1 MRSSSNESTVSAR
14 IIKIAV
20 IAIAMGMVMILI
32 AMGSSLGLQNE
43 IKSKTVALSGDLRL
57 APFENNNSTIS
68 IRPIDT
74 IELQKNKWEDKSKIA
89 HQYPF
94 ISKGVLLKTKQEF
107 EGAVLKG
114 VNWAFPWEKLAPY
127 LLEGDYPNYGNSL
140 SKEIVLSQSLAKKL
154 QLSIG
159 DRVTAYFKQ
168 EDESSLPRV
177 RYFNVGAIYQTG
189 FPDFDDTFVF
199 ADMRHLQR
207 INNWSPSEIGG
218 MELFL
223 NPEVNVNTYAEE
235 VYRVLPPHIDVQTA
249 EQRYQSI
256 FDWIAVFDF
265 NVLIIL
271 IIMILVGTLNMA
283 SALLVLILE
292 RSRMVGVLK
301 SMGATNHQI
310 QKLFLVNAIYIVG
323 NGLLWGNLIGLGLLF
338 GQHYF
343 GWIQLDPSTYF
354 VTTVP
359 VELPLHLFVGV
370 NALVLITCSLL
381 LWFPSLIV
389 ARIDPTSVLRFR

>member
-1 MRSSSNESTVSAR
+1 
-14 IIKIAV
+14 
-20 IAIAMGMVMILI
+20 MGMVMILI

-114 VNWAFPWEKLAPY
+114 VNLAFPWEKLAPY
-127 LLEGDYPNYGNSL
+127 LLEGDYPYYGNSL

-168 EDESSLPRV
+168 EDESSIPRV
-177 RYFNVGAIYQTG
+177 RYFNLGAIYQTG

-359 VELPLHLFVGV
+359 VELPRTFICWGKCFSSHYVQFAAVV
-370 NALVLITCSLL
+370 SFANCSKN
-381 LWFPSLIV
+381 
-389 ARIDPTSVLRFR
+389 

>member
-43 IKSKTVALSGDLRL
+43 IKSKTVALSGNLRL

-114 VNWAFPWEKLAPY
+114 VNLAFPWEKLAPY
-127 LLEGDYPNYGNSL
+127 LLEGDYPYYGNSL

-168 EDESSLPRV
+168 EDESSIPRV
-177 RYFNVGAIYQTG
+177 RYFNLGAIYQTG

-271 IIMILVGTLNMA
+271 GIMILVGTLNMA

>member
-1 MRSSSNESTVSAR
+1 
-14 IIKIAV
+14 
-20 IAIAMGMVMILI
+20 MGMVMILI

-168 EDESSLPRV
+168 EDESSIPRV
-177 RYFNVGAIYQTG
+177 RYFNLGAIYQTG

>member
-1 MRSSSNESTVSAR
+1 
-14 IIKIAV
+14 
-20 IAIAMGMVMILI
+20 MGMVMILI

-74 IELQKNKWEDKSKIA
+74 IELQKNKWEDKSKIT

-207 INNWSPSEIGG
+207 INNWLPSEIGG

-359 VELPLHLFVGV
+359 VELPVHLFVGV
-370 NALVLITCSLL
+370 NTLVLITCSLL

>member
-354 VTTVP
+354 VTTVA